1 MTLVETYLRLAER
14 PNTIRSYAA
23 AIRHFE
29 QEWQGLLPATPD
41 TVARYLADQA
51 TSVSINTLRLRLAG
65 LSRWHTD
72 HGFPDPTKAKVV
84 AQVLKGIRSAH
95 SIPEKQAKPIEL
107 AQLQQVSD
115 WLESAPP
122 EAGQNVRVHR
132 LRLTRDRAMVL
143 IGFWRGFRADELAHL
158 KIENIELEPGAGMSI
173 FLPHSK
179 GDRDFEG
186 RRYRC
191 PALSRLCPVTAYEDW
206 LAASGLTSGPV
217 FRKIDRWGH
226 LGSEAITPGA
236 VIPWLRH
243 LLKAAG
249 VVDSDR
255 YSSHSLRRGFAGWAR
270 SSGWD
275 LKEMMEYVGWKDV
288 TSAMRYFDTS
298 ADDLQARFERG
309 LGPAVKNES
318 GRKPHSVKEV
328 VSTTPLK
335 RANSKAHLK
344 IVK

>member
-23 AIRHFE
+23 AIKHFE
-29 QEWQGLLPATPD
+29 QEWHGLLPATPD

-122 EAGQNVRVHR
+122 EADQNVRVHR

-143 IGFWRGFRADELAHL
+143 IGFWRGFRADELVHL

-243 LLKAAG
+243 LFKAAG
-249 VVDSDR
+249 VVDSER

-270 SSGWD
+270 ASGWD
-275 LKEMMEYVGWKDV
+275 LKDLMDYVGWTDIK
-288 TSAMRYFDTS
+288 SAMRYFNTAPDE
-298 ADDLQARFERG
+298 LQSRFERD
-309 LGPAVKNES
+309 L
-318 GRKPHSVKEV
+318 
-328 VSTTPLK
+328 ST
-335 RANSKAHLK
+335 S
-344 IVK
+344 